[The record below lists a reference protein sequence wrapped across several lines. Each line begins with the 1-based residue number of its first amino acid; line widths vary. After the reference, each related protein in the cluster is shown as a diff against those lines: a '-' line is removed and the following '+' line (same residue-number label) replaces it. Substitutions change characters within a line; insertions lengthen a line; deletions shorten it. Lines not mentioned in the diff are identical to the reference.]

1 VGYTKQIPGIDST
14 GNGISKSTADT
25 LYYPLSNPAGYV
37 TGTPWT
43 GMGYLTAESDT
54 LQSVMTRNASTA
66 TQLTSTLAIGT
77 SPFAVTSTT
86 VNTNLNADMV
96 DGKNVGT
103 SLNTIPLL
111 DGNNTWSGYDIFN
124 GFIGYNVTP
133 TSPVHLKLAA
143 TDLYGVNI
151 DGITTPLTTSA
162 AYTGFNNTRRIN
174 TAADVNGNVN
184 IALNNTI
191 NDYHIISGTNFFGA
205 APYNYGAYN
214 VVNNYAAHTYTSM
227 MGLSETNYGMYNS
240 VYRQNTVTS
249 SSWQPIHYGAYNFV
263 FDNSN
268 FNSAGANITSTAYG
282 SYNLVL
288 LGMTSLTAGSYTRLA
303 YGSYSIVN
311 GDNKGT
317 STLYANY
324 AKIGATGTTNWIFYA
339 DGTIG
344 NNFFG
349 KNNVKSIFG
358 TTNQGAIYHDG
369 TNFIFN
375 PKLVGS
381 GYLSVLG
388 GLASSLGFGC
398 NGATPQ
404 TAYASGGAVATTGSA
419 LVSYGYTTSAQADG
433 IVTLLNNIRTALVN
447 AGLMT

>member
-1 VGYTKQIPGIDST
+1 MNSIFNPQSGEVEYVSGGSGGASWGSIT
-14 GNGISKSTADT
+14 GT
-25 LYYPLSNPAGYV
+25 LSSQTDLTSFLSGNYYPLSNPAGYV

-43 GMGYLTAESDT
+43 GMGYLTSSS
-54 LQSVMTRNASTA
+54 LSGYVPYVGA
-66 TQLTSTLAIGT
+66 T
-77 SPFAVTSTT
+77 
-86 VNTNLNADMV
+86 TNLQMGAN
-96 DGKNVGT
+96 
-103 SLNTIPLL
+103 
-111 DGNNTWSGYDIFN
+111 
-124 GFIGYNVTP
+124 FIGYNVNP
-133 TSPVHLKLAA
+133 TSPVHLKLTA
-143 TDLYGVNI
+143 TDLCGVNI
-151 DGITTPLTTSA
+151 DGTTVPLTTSNN
-162 AYTGFNNTRRIN
+162 YTGFNNSRTIN
-174 TAADVNGNVN
+174 TASDVNGNVN

-191 NDYHIISGTNFFGA
+191 NDYHIISGNNFFGA
-205 APYNYGAYN
+205 APSNYGAYN
-214 VVNNYAAHTYTSM
+214 VVKNYAAHTYTSM

-249 SSWQPIHYGAYNFV
+249 SSWQPIHYGAYNYV

-433 IVTLLNNIRTALVN
+433 IVTLLNKIRTALVN